1 MCQVILIA
9 ADLDTI
15 TVSAEKSNAIMLVF
29 CSLVSLVRNSVVLA
43 VYLLFSVAC
52 FFTVHEHLFIEC
64 HLPCCAVHCY
74 HLSVLY
80 GSRSSVCCHD
90 SGNTI
95 FTGNNA

>member
-43 VYLLFSVAC
+43 VYL
-52 FFTVHEHLFIEC
+52 FFTLIKIYVHSTKNPCKQHSHAVCKGLFLLIFRQV
-64 HLPCCAVHCY
+64 PPVHC
-74 HLSVLY
+74 
-80 GSRSSVCCHD
+80 SS
-90 SGNTI
+90 
-95 FTGNNA
+95 